1 MMLPTINE
9 QEVLH
14 YLGCKQGDDGLM
26 KTIREMITVVNQC
39 ASPRVLWREYMLED
53 GQPVGLF
60 PFPGND
66 IARLW
71 KESHACIIMAAT
83 LGVQIDREIK
93 KRNIK
98 DMGEAL
104 VLDACANAAIEAV
117 CDQFCDDLAK
127 EYERNGCYLT
137 DRFSC
142 GYGDL
147 PIDIQTNV
155 IQTLDAQKKI
165 GLHVNESQILI
176 PCKSVTAIMGVAK
189 TIQPYIVRGCGVCRL
204 RETCVYHRGGTTC
217 GK

>member
-1 MMLPTINE
+1 MKLPLIKE

-14 YLGCKQGDDGLM
+14 YLGCKQGDDVLR
-26 KTIREMITVVNQC
+26 KTIQEMIDVIFQS
-39 ASPRVLWREYMLED
+39 ASPRVLWREFILKD
-53 GQPVGLF
+53 GQPVEAF
-60 PFPGND
+60 HFPGND
-66 IARLW
+66 ITRLW

-83 LGVQIDREIK
+83 LGVQVDREIK

-104 VLDACANAAIEAV
+104 VLDACANAGIEAV
-117 CDQFCDDLAK
+117 CDQFCVELAQM
-127 EYERNGCYLT
+127 YETKKCYLT

-147 PIDIQTNV
+147 PINIQTNV
-155 IQTLDAQKKI
+155 IKTLDAQKKI
-165 GLHVNESQILI
+165 GLHVNENQILI

-189 TIQPYIVRGCGVCRL
+189 TIQPYIVRGCQVCRL
-204 RETCVYHRGGTTC
+204 RETCAYHRGGTTC